1 MIVPKSAPNLN
12 NEPDDTII
20 RNADTDLDEE
30 ISAEEQAS
38 ESGIVALTVS
48 EEDAGARLD
57 AFIGWN
63 TDELSRSYAV
73 RLIEKGRV
81 TVNGKAPK
89 SKKQIVSCGDE
100 IAIDLPE
107 PETLD
112 VKPEDIPLEIV
123 YEDDDVLVVNK
134 PRGMVVHPGPG
145 NWSGTLVN
153 AVMHHCGD
161 SLS

>member
-1 MIVPKSAPNLN
+1 MIVPKSAGNLN
-12 NEPDDTII
+12 NEPADEVI
-20 RNADTDLDEE
+20 RNAEAYPDEE
-30 ISAEEQAS
+30 SSAEEQVS
-38 ESGIVALTVS
+38 ETGIITLTVS

-73 RLIEKGRV
+73 KLIEKGRV
-81 TVNGKAPK
+81 TVNGKAAK
-89 SKKQIVSCGDE
+89 SKKQVVSCGDE

-123 YEDDDVLVVNK
+123 YD
-134 PRGMVVHPGPG
+134 
-145 NWSGTLVN
+145 
-153 AVMHHCGD
+153 AQF
-161 SLS
+161 